1 MADHP
6 QSAARRP
13 RPLSPH
19 MFIYHWPIN
28 MAASITHR
36 ATGIALSAGT
46 VLIAW
51 WLIAASS
58 GPESGSYQLFASVA
72 SMPIGQLVIV
82 GFVWSLAYHFLNG
95 IRHLVWDVGYGFDV
109 KQASGVSFAIYTLS
123 IALAAA
129 AFAVYITGHT
139 GYLAQ

>member
-1 MADHP
+1 
-6 QSAARRP
+6 
-13 RPLSPH
+13 

-36 ATGIALSAGT
+36 ATGIALSVGT
-46 VLIAW
+46 LFIAW

-58 GPESGSYQLFASVA
+58 GPESGSFQLFDRVVST
-72 SMPIGQLVIV
+72 PFGQLILF
-82 GFVWSLAYHFLNG
+82 GFVWSLAYHFLAG
-95 IRHLVWDVGYGFDV
+95 LRHLAWDMGFGFDV
-109 KQASGVSFAIYTLS
+109 KQSSATSFAIYTLS

-129 AFAVYITGHT
+129 AFALYFTGHV